1 MIYWHRIKI
10 IISLLLLG
18 VMGLLLFT
26 YEWPAFGSEKYQ
38 LQTAIGSNQFDFA
51 IWEAEAFA
59 AKAEAILANG
69 QSYLPKDTRKEIV
82 LHSMELVRE
91 IQQLEG
97 QINRIYT
104 DPDVTDPDSATAEL
118 QAELTQKRQSL
129 KRIQPISEA
138 ILQDQVAAVL
148 ADEGFAIFN
157 ETWPPVMVH
166 MTPVPSL
173 LVTSPRDRIERT
185 NALTLVPGLSA
196 REKDE
201 METAVLD
208 NLNLSALVVP
218 LGGLATYPAMVQET
232 SSLNWLAEVTAHEWS
247 HHWLSFRPLGFNY
260 NDPQLRIINETTAS
274 IIDKEIGEQVIQRY
288 YPELVPPPPEN
299 LPETAV
305 PDSDEPPPFDFT
317 AELAETR
324 IQVDELLAEG
334 KIEEAEEYMET
345 RRRFFVENGYGIRK
359 LNQAYFAFYRAY
371 AATPGGGAAG
381 EDPIGPMIREIRAN
395 SPTLYDFMQNM
406 GGVASFADLEA
417 LRDRLMAEAG
427 SS

>member
-1 MIYWHRIKI
+1 MIWHRIKI
-10 IISLLLLG
+10 IIALSLLG

-38 LQTAIGSNQFDFA
+38 LQAAIGANQFDFA
-51 IWEAEAFA
+51 IWEVEAFA

-69 QSYLPKDTRKEIV
+69 QSYLPEETRKEIV

-97 QINRIYT
+97 QINQVYV
-104 DPDVTDPDSATAEL
+104 DPDVADPDKATAEL
-118 QAELTQKRQSL
+118 QAKLTQKRQSL
-129 KRIQPISEA
+129 KRIQPMAEA
-138 ILQDQVAAVL
+138 ILQDQVATVL
-148 ADEGFAIFN
+148 ADEGFAIFG

-201 METAVLD
+201 METAVLN
-208 NLNLSALVVP
+208 NLDLSALVVP

-247 HHWLSFRPLGFNY
+247 HHWLSFYPLGFNY
-260 NDPQLRIINETTAS
+260 NDPELRIINETTAS

-288 YPELVPPPPEN
+288 YPELVPPPPPEN
-299 LPETAV
+299 QPETAV
-305 PDSDEPPPFDFT
+305 PDSNEPPPFDFT
-317 AELAETR
+317 AEMAETR

-345 RRRFFVENGYGIRK
+345 RRRFFVEHGYGIRK
-359 LNQAYFAFYRAY
+359 LNQAYFAFYQAY
-371 AATPGGGAAG
+371 AAAPGGGAAG

-395 SPTLYDFMQNM
+395 SPTLYDFMKNM

-417 LRDRLMAEAG
+417 LRDRVAG
-427 SS
+427 D

>member
-1 MIYWHRIKI
+1 MNWHRIKTI
-10 IISLLLLG
+10 IALALLG

-38 LQTAIGSNQFDFA
+38 LQAAIGSHQFDFA
-51 IWEAEAFA
+51 IWEVEAFA

-69 QSYLPKDTRKEIV
+69 HSYLPEETRKNIV
-82 LHSMELVRE
+82 LHSVELVRE

-97 QINRIYT
+97 QIKRIYIDSEVA
-104 DPDVTDPDSATAEL
+104 DPDRATAEL

-129 KRIQPISEA
+129 KRIQPMAEA
-138 ILQDQVAAVL
+138 ILQDQVATVL
-148 ADEGFAIFN
+148 ADEGFAILG

-185 NALTLVPGLSA
+185 HALTLVPGLSA

-247 HHWLSFRPLGFNY
+247 HHWMSFHPLGLNY
-260 NDPQLRIINETTAS
+260 NDPQVRIINETTAS
-274 IIDKEIGEQVIQRY
+274 VIDKEIGEQVIQRY
-288 YPELVPPPPEN
+288 YPELVPPSSEN
-299 LPETAV
+299 QPETAE
-305 PDSDEPPPFDFT
+305 PDPDTPPPFDFT

-334 KIEEAEEYMET
+334 KVEEAEEYMEV

-371 AATPGGGAAG
+371 AAAPGGGAAG
-381 EDPIGPMIREIRAN
+381 EDPIGPLIREIRAN
-395 SPTLYDFMQNM
+395 SPTLNDFMKNM

-417 LRDRLMAEAG
+417 LRDQVAAEAEG
-427 SS
+427 D

>member
-1 MIYWHRIKI
+1 MIWHRIKI
-10 IISLLLLG
+10 IIALSLLG
-18 VMGLLLFT
+18 VMGLLLLT
-26 YEWPAFGSEKYQ
+26 YEWPAFGSEDYQ
-38 LQTAIGSNQFDFA
+38 LQAAIGSNQFDFA
-51 IWEAEAFA
+51 IWEVAAFA

-69 QSYLPKDTRKEIV
+69 QSYLPEETRQEIV

-97 QINRIYT
+97 QINRMYV
-104 DPDVTDPDSATAEL
+104 DPDVADPDSATAEL

-138 ILQDQVAAVL
+138 ILQDQAATVL

-157 ETWPPVMVH
+157 KTWPPVMVH

-185 NALTLVPGLSA
+185 HALTLVPGLSA

-208 NLNLSALVVP
+208 NLDLSALVVP

-232 SSLNWLAEVTAHEWS
+232 GSLNWLAEVTAHEWS
-247 HHWLSFRPLGFNY
+247 HHWMDFHPIGLNY
-260 NDPQLRIINETTAS
+260 SDPQVRIINETTAS
-274 IIDKEIGEQVIQRY
+274 IIGKEIGEQVIQRY
-288 YPELVPPPPEN
+288 YPKLVPPSPEN
-299 LPETAV
+299 QPESAESE
-305 PDSDEPPPFDFT
+305 PDSETPPPLDFT
-317 AELAETR
+317 AEMAETR
-324 IQVDELLAEG
+324 IKVDELLAEG
-334 KIEEAEEYMET
+334 KVEEAEEYMEA

-371 AATPGGGAAG
+371 AAAPGGGAAG
-381 EDPIGPMIREIRAN
+381 EDPIGPMIREIRAH
-395 SPTLYDFMQNM
+395 SPTLHDFMENM

-417 LRDRLMAEAG
+417 LRDRVTG
-427 SS
+427 D